1 MGLLR
6 AVSARLRG
14 TGSGTGSWRR
24 QATERQQHTVRAAS
38 HAPGAG
44 VYGRVLRLRRT
55 VLPWW
60 LRAVYVEGAVL
71 VGFVLYLAD
80 AASAW
85 VILVLPLAVAAS
97 VKLYDAVLVR
107 QKL

>member
-1 MGLLR
+1 MGLPR

-14 TGSGTGSWRR
+14 GSSGRRR
-24 QATERQQHTVRAAS
+24 QATERQEHTVRAAS
-38 HAPGAG
+38 PAAGAG

-60 LRAVYVEGAVL
+60 LRAVYVEGSVL

-85 VILVLPLAVAAS
+85 VIVVLPLAVAAS
-97 VKLYDAVLVR
+97 VKLYDAVLIR